1 MFGKR
6 LSQDAWYVRH
16 VVERRDAL
24 VVDPA
29 NDLFGTEGWL
39 GKLADERADF
49 TDSVRFECCAHAQ
62 HYTEAIC
69 SLWYTQRGIQT
80 DGTAGHSIE
89 EGIMSINPAET
100 KVALLYGGT
109 SGERAISIQ
118 SGQGAAGA
126 LREAGY
132 QVTMLDPANKEDL
145 VKLVKEPFD
154 VAFLC
159 LHGKGGEDGTMQGM
173 LEILGIPYTGPGVWS
188 SATAMDKA
196 KSKVHY
202 LEKGISTPRSV
213 TLHAADQMT
222 PAELE
227 QKLGRKIVVKPASSG
242 SALGVSIVEGTAD
255 VQKALDDAFA
265 LDDEVVVETF
275 VSGTELTVA
284 VLGNDDPTALPVIEI
299 VPQMGDFYDYE
310 SKYAAGGSQHIC
322 PARLSEKDTQ
332 HVQALA
338 VAAHKALECQG
349 VSRTDIIL
357 DENGTGWVLE
367 TNTSPGMTAT
377 SLLPDAGRAAGMS
390 FPELC
395 TKLIEYALEK

>member
-1 MFGKR
+1 
-6 LSQDAWYVRH
+6 
-16 VVERRDAL
+16 
-24 VVDPA
+24 
-29 NDLFGTEGWL
+29 
-39 GKLADERADF
+39 
-49 TDSVRFECCAHAQ
+49 
-62 HYTEAIC
+62 
-69 SLWYTQRGIQT
+69 
-80 DGTAGHSIE
+80 
-89 EGIMSINPAET
+89 MSINPAET

-299 VPQMGDFYDYE
+299 VPQMGYFYDYE

-367 TNTSPGMTAT
+367 TNTIPGMTAT